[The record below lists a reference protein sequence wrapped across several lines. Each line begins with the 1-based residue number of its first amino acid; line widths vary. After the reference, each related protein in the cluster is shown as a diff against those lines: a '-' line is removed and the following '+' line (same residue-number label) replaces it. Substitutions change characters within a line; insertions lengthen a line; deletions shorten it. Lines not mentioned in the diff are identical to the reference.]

1 MSLSD
6 NSLAGVSFEDLV
18 KQMPKEFK
26 DRFSEINKHLIEND
40 VCDCC
45 FIIFLIE
52 NYQRY
57 AKITRSITKKKQ

>member
-40 VCDCC
+40 VYNYY
-45 FIIFLIE
+45 FYLFLIE

-57 AKITRSITKKKQ
+57 AKNTRSIN